1 MLPAH
6 QQAQPFYLKTQK
18 ERSWREVR
26 RAQEDRSMNRNTSAN
41 KINKTNIIILKAD
54 SGDKIINR
62 NVFVSSISIAV
73 TVMESQC

>member
-1 MLPAH
+1 
-6 QQAQPFYLKTQK
+6 
-18 ERSWREVR
+18 
-26 RAQEDRSMNRNTSAN
+26 MNRNTSAN

-54 SGDKIINR
+54 PGDKIINR